1 MQIKR
6 SVNVRT
12 ADTRQASLNL
22 IFEDDLYPDN
32 FFYWLQSN
40 QHVYRAF
47 CAYAFRM
54 AMTGRKR
61 YSAKTIVERIRWDTD
76 IKDSETTFK
85 INNNYTSGMARL
97 FMSEYGEKY
106 PGFFQLR
113 NSLGR

>member
-1 MQIKR
+1 MNQG
-6 SVNVRT
+6 
-12 ADTRQASLNL
+12 ALQLD
-22 IFEDDLYPDN
+22 FEDDGYPVN
-32 FFYWLQSN
+32 FWRWLRAN

-61 YSAKTIVERIRWDTD
+61 YSARTIVERIRWDTD
-76 IKDSETTFK
+76 LSDNEETFK
-85 INNNYTSGMARL
+85 INDHYTPGMARL

-113 NSLGR
+113 DSLGR